1 MTLTWFYLPFSSPRM
16 ILLVLVCS
24 CGALHVAS
32 HLRNLLCLMLVLECI
47 LGLCSKQGDITCAF
61 LHASLGKYEAVY
73 IEMPQGFE
81 QYDKNGKPNVLK
93 LNRTLYGLRQ
103 SPRAFWLYLTE
114 KLERCGLKQSQLD
127 PCLFIGSCVIC
138 IVCVDDLLFWSPKEE
153 YIYEFGE
160 RLRAEEVELEE
171 ELQHRNETPS
181 HIHMT
186 QEGLI
191 KRIIEALGL
200 DMDQTNAK
208 GTTAECKPLVKD
220 ENGEPQQDT
229 FNHASV
235 VGMRLC
241 FSGHTRP
248 DLAYSVSQVARFI
261 FNPKHLHKIC
271 NQTDWLLPHRN
282 QGQGN
287 DH

>member
-103 SPRAFWLYLTE
+103 SPRAF
-114 KLERCGLKQSQLD
+114 
-127 PCLFIGSCVIC
+127 
-138 IVCVDDLLFWSPKEE
+138 
-153 YIYEFGE
+153 
-160 RLRAEEVELEE
+160 
-171 ELQHRNETPS
+171 
-181 HIHMT
+181 
-186 QEGLI
+186 
-191 KRIIEALGL
+191 
-200 DMDQTNAK
+200 
-208 GTTAECKPLVKD
+208 
-220 ENGEPQQDT
+220 
-229 FNHASV
+229 
-235 VGMRLC
+235 
-241 FSGHTRP
+241 
-248 DLAYSVSQVARFI
+248 
-261 FNPKHLHKIC
+261 
-271 NQTDWLLPHRN
+271 
-282 QGQGN
+282 
-287 DH
+287 